1 MEEALFSI
9 ATTSQGNR
17 MSDSYSSLGQATA
30 NSSIQDLV
38 QPLASGKGWM
48 KFVGI
53 MFIIQGA
60 ITAITI
66 VGIVIAWLPIW
77 TGVLLMQASNAIERA
92 QMSGDSSAL
101 KESLARLRTYFIIQG
116 VLYLVGIAIFVL
128 YFIFFGAMFA
138 AMMKNGTFPHH

>member
-1 MEEALFSI
+1 
-9 ATTSQGNR
+9 

-30 NSSIQDLV
+30 NNSIQDLV

-60 ITAITI
+60 VTALTI

-77 TGVLLMQASNAIERA
+77 TGVLLMQASSAIERA
-92 QMSGDSSAL
+92 QLTGDSSAL

-116 VLYLVGIAIFVL
+116 VLYLVGIVVAVL

-138 AMMKNGTFPHH
+138 AMMKNGTFPH

>member
-1 MEEALFSI
+1 
-9 ATTSQGNR
+9 

-30 NSSIQDLV
+30 NNSIQDLS

-116 VLYLVGIAIFVL
+116 VLYLVGIAFFVL

>member
-1 MEEALFSI
+1 
-9 ATTSQGNR
+9 
-17 MSDSYSSLGQATA
+17 MSDSFSSLGQATA
-30 NSSIQDLV
+30 NHSIQDLSL
-38 QPLASGKGWM
+38 PLASGKGWM

-66 VGIVIAWLPIW
+66 IGIVVAWLPIW

-116 VLYLVGIAIFVL
+116 VLYLVGIACFVL
-128 YFIFFGAMFA
+128 YIVFFGAMFA
-138 AMMKNGTFPHH
+138 AMMKNGTFPH

>member
-1 MEEALFSI
+1 
-9 ATTSQGNR
+9 

-30 NSSIQDLV
+30 NNSIQDLV

>member
-30 NSSIQDLV
+30 NHSIQDLS

-60 ITAITI
+60 VTALTI

-77 TGVLLMQASNAIERA
+77 TGVLLMQASSAIERA

-116 VLYLVGIAIFVL
+116 VLYLVGIVVAVL

-138 AMMKNGTFPHH
+138 AMMKNGTFPH

>member
-1 MEEALFSI
+1 
-9 ATTSQGNR
+9 

-30 NSSIQDLV
+30 NNSIQDLV

-77 TGVLLMQASNAIERA
+77 TGVLLMQASSAIERA

-116 VLYLVGIAIFVL
+116 VLYLVGIAFFVL

>member
-1 MEEALFSI
+1 
-9 ATTSQGNR
+9 

-30 NSSIQDLV
+30 NNSIQDLS

-116 VLYLVGIAIFVL
+116 VLYLIGIAIFVL

-138 AMMKNGTFPHH
+138 AMLKNGTFPH

>member
-1 MEEALFSI
+1 
-9 ATTSQGNR
+9 

-30 NSSIQDLV
+30 NHSVQDLS

-60 ITAITI
+60 VTALTI

-116 VLYLVGIAIFVL
+116 VLYLVGIVVAVL

-138 AMMKNGTFPHH
+138 AMMKNGTFPH

>member
-1 MEEALFSI
+1 
-9 ATTSQGNR
+9 
-17 MSDSYSSLGQATA
+17 MSDSYSSLGQTPA
-30 NSSIQDLV
+30 NHSIQDLS

-60 ITAITI
+60 VTALTI

-77 TGVLLMQASNAIERA
+77 TGVLLMQASSAIERA

-116 VLYLVGIAIFVL
+116 VLYLVGIVVAVL

-138 AMMKNGTFPHH
+138 SMMKNGTFPH

>member
-1 MEEALFSI
+1 
-9 ATTSQGNR
+9 
-17 MSDSYSSLGQATA
+17 MSDSYSSLDQATA
-30 NSSIQDLV
+30 NHSIQDLS

-60 ITAITI
+60 VTALTI

-77 TGVLLMQASNAIERA
+77 TGVLLMQASSAIERA
-92 QMSGDSSAL
+92 QLTGDSSAL

-116 VLYLVGIAIFVL
+116 VLYLVGIVVAVL

-138 AMMKNGTFPHH
+138 AMMKNGTFPH

>member
-30 NSSIQDLV
+30 NHSVQDLS

-60 ITAITI
+60 VTALTI

-77 TGVLLMQASNAIERA
+77 TGVLLMQASSAIERA
-92 QMSGDSSAL
+92 QLTGDSSAL

-116 VLYLVGIAIFVL
+116 VLYLVGIVVAVL

-138 AMMKNGTFPHH
+138 AMMKNGTFPH